1 MAWAAMGLEW
11 VSAVPALTLRLAL
24 SRSLR
29 ELLLREPAATILVLV
44 ELLAQESVLK
54 RLLRRTVRQTWRR
67 ALAPG

>member
-1 MAWAAMGLEW
+1 MGL
-11 VSAVPALTLRLAL
+11 AVPVLTLRLAL

-29 ELLLREPAATILVLV
+29 ALLLREPAAMILVLV
-44 ELLAQESVLK
+44 ELVAPESVLK